1 MSEFDDNRGYDGV
14 STTSSLTSRT
24 LTHLDESRGYE
35 GADDGRSPRV
45 DARGGGDSR
54 ARSASPGR
62 GDRYVFIPFS
72 ILSTGSSL
80 T

>member
-14 STTSSLTSRT
+14 SQPIFRFART
-24 LTHLDESRGYE
+24 NLTHSDESRGYE

-45 DARGGGDSR
+45 EARGGGGGESR

-62 GDRYVFIPFS
+62 GDR
-72 ILSTGSSL
+72 
-80 T
+80 